1 MGKRLK
7 QLLDDRELIVAPGVF
22 EMFSARIADRMG
34 FNALYMT
41 GYGISASYLGQPDA
55 GLVTYTDMTSRA
67 RTIAEGTTTPLIAD
81 ADTGFGGL
89 INVRQ
94 TVRGYEAAG
103 VQAIQIEDQEMPKK
117 CGHTPNR
124 RVIPIEDMVQKIE
137 VALAARRNADTL
149 IIARTDSRT
158 ALGLDEAIRRGQ
170 AYAKAGADIVFVEAP
185 ETEEEFRRVGEAIG
199 RAGSRSGGDTG
210 STSGR
215 PGGEGRAWLL
225 ANMVPSGKSPVV
237 SRERLREFGFSIIIY
252 PSVGMNAAC
261 AALRNA
267 YTYLQQQGSTEGS
280 PVPAFSMEEMHQLVG
295 FDDVWEF
302 ERKYARAS

>member
-1 MGKRLK
+1 MPKKIK
-7 QLLDDRELIVAPGVF
+7 QLLNSAELIVAPGVF

-41 GYGISASYLGQPDA
+41 GYGVSASHLGQPDA
-55 GLVTYTDMTSRA
+55 GLVTYTDMVSRA
-67 RTIAEGTTTPLIAD
+67 QTIARGVTAPLIAD

-124 RVIPIEDMVQKIE
+124 RVIPTEDMVQKIE
-137 VALAARRNADTL
+137 VALDARRSDDTL

-158 ALGLDEAIRRGQ
+158 ALGLDEAIRRAK
-170 AYAKAGADIVFVEAP
+170 AYAKAGADIIFVEAP
-185 ETEEEFRRVGEAIG
+185 ETEEEFRRVG
-199 RAGSRSGGDTG
+199 
-210 STSGR
+210 
-215 PGGEGRAWLL
+215 GEVDAWLL

-237 SRERLREFGFSIIIY
+237 SKERLRDFGFNIIIY

-261 AALRNA
+261 AGLRDA
-267 YTYLQQQGSTEGS
+267 YAHLQAHGSTEGS
-280 PVPAFSMEEMHQLVG
+280 RVPSISMAEMHELVG
-295 FDDVWEF
+295 FEDVWEF
-302 ERKYARAS
+302 ERKYARLP

>member
-1 MGKRLK
+1 MAARLK
-7 QLLDDRELIVAPGVF
+7 QLLTAGELILAPGVF

-124 RVIPIEDMVQKIE
+124 RVIPVEDMVQKIE
-137 VALAARRNADTL
+137 VALEARRSDDTL

-158 ALGLDEAIRRGQ
+158 GLGLDEAIRRGQ
-170 AYAKAGADIVFVEAP
+170 AYAKAGADIIFVEAP
-185 ETEEEFRRVGEAIG
+185 ETEEEFRRVGAELG
-199 RAGSRSGGDTG
+199 KGSGADG
-210 STSGR
+210 
-215 PGGEGRAWLL
+215 AWLL

-237 SRERLREFGFSIIIY
+237 AKERLGAFGFNVVIY

-261 AALRNA
+261 AALKSA
-267 YTYLQQQGSTEGS
+267 YAYLLEHGSTEGS
-280 PVPAFSMEEMHQLVG
+280 PVPSISMAEMHQLVG
-295 FDDVWEF
+295 FEDVWAF
-302 ERKYARAS
+302 ERKHARAP

>member
-1 MGKRLK
+1 MAARLK
-7 QLLDDRELIVAPGVF
+7 QLLTAGELIVAPGVF
-22 EMFSARIADRMG
+22 EMFSAKIADRMG

-124 RVIPIEDMVQKIE
+124 RVIAIEDMVQKIE
-137 VALAARRNADTL
+137 VACEARRNADTL

-158 ALGLDEAIRRGQ
+158 ALGLDEAIKRGK
-170 AYAKAGADIVFVEAP
+170 AYAKAGADIIFVEAP
-185 ETEEEFRRVGEAIG
+185 ETEDEFRRVGEAIG
-199 RAGSRSGGDTG
+199 G
-210 STSGR
+210 
-215 PGGEGRAWLL
+215 PGGAWLL

-237 SRERLREFGFSIIIY
+237 AKERLKAFGFNIVIY

-261 AALRNA
+261 AALKNA
-267 YTYLQQQGSTEGS
+267 YAYLLEHGSTEGS
-280 PVPAFSMEEMHQLVG
+280 PVPSISMAEMHELVG
-295 FDDVWEF
+295 FGDVWEF
-302 ERKYARAS
+302 ERKHARAS

>member
-1 MGKRLK
+1 MTQRLK
-7 QLLDDRELIVAPGVF
+7 QLLTAKELIVAPGVF

-41 GYGISASYLGQPDA
+41 GYGVSASYLGQPDA

-137 VALAARRNADTL
+137 VALAARRNDDTL

-170 AYAKAGADIVFVEAP
+170 AYAKAGADIIFVEAP
-185 ETEEEFRRVGEAIG
+185 ETEDEFRRVGEAIG
-199 RAGSRSGGDTG
+199 RGSGNGSSGD
-210 STSGR
+210 
-215 PGGEGRAWLL
+215 GRAWLL

-237 SRERLREFGFSIIIY
+237 SKERLREFGFNIIIY

-267 YTYLQQQGSTEGS
+267 YAYLQEHGSTDGS
-280 PVPAFSMEEMHQLVG
+280 PVPSFSMQEMHQLVG
-295 FDDVWEF
+295 FEDVWEF